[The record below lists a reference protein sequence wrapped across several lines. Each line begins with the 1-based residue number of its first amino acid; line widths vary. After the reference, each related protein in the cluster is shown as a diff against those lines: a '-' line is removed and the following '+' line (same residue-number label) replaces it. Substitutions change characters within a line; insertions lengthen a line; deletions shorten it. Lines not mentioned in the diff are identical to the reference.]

1 MRHANASPSSASTV
15 AVVTALAGL
24 VVVGAVAAVAAR
36 TAPTRFE
43 LAFEGAHE
51 AVPVSPVYPFG
62 LRHVG
67 KFTSTGPFCESG
79 SAVDVEVVD
88 VGGSVRAIREF
99 TCADGGGSLTL
110 AVDRAIQEHAA
121 PFTTT
126 WSVLAGT
133 GRYAGLRG
141 TGTLRGTLLGG
152 SNTDP
157 ASVRFRTTSVGFVG
171 DDRIAPTIGFAS
183 ARAVKLRNPAD
194 AYSLRL
200 ALTIR
205 DDIEGNPVGF
215 EVVVRGR
222 GAELGR
228 KLGSTVSGSVSVK
241 LRVRMPSPKVRAV
254 RVEVTAVDAVGNQGS
269 ASRVVSVGDR

>member
-1 MRHANASPSSASTV
+1 V
-15 AVVTALAGL
+15 AVVTALVGL

-152 SNTDP
+152 SNADP
-157 ASVRFRTTSVGFVG
+157 ASVRFSTTSVGFVG

-205 DDIEGNPVGF
+205 DDIEGNPAGF

-222 GAELGR
+222 GAELRR

-241 LRVRMPSPKVRAV
+241 LRVRMPSPKVRAL
-254 RVEVTAVDAVGNQGS
+254 RVEVTAVDAVGNQGF

>member
-36 TAPTRFE
+36 TAATRFE
-43 LAFEGAHE
+43 LAFEGAHV
-51 AVPVSPVYPFG
+51 AVPVSPTYPFG

-67 KFTSTGPFCESG
+67 TFTSTGPFCESG

-126 WSVLAGT
+126 WSVVGGS

-171 DDRIAPTIGFAS
+171 DDRIAPMIGFAS
-183 ARAVKLRNPAD
+183 ARAVKLRKPAD

-205 DDIEGNPVGF
+205 DDVEGNPVGF
-215 EVVVRGR
+215 TVVVRGR
-222 GAELGR
+222 GAELSR
-228 KLGSTVSGSVSVK
+228 RLGSTVSGSISMT
-241 LRVRMPSPKVRAV
+241 LRVRTASPKLRAL
-254 RVEVTAVDAVGNQGS
+254 RIEVTAVDPFGNRSS
-269 ASRVVSVGDR
+269 ASRLVSLGGR